1 MSNRLTQENFLIKL
15 CSKNSYYKNGEFEV
29 ISDYKNIYEPILLKN
44 KYGICKASP
53 VSLYDGGN
61 ITIKSAIDKT
71 SYCIEQLKE
80 VYGDRYDYSKFDYK
94 GYNLKSIIICEHHGE
109 FLSTAYAHLN
119 NKNGCS
125 KCSDIQSALVRRK
138 TTEQFIKDAVSV
150 HGNRYDY
157 SLVDYINSHK
167 KIEIVCKIHGIF
179 QQKPNAHLS
188 GKNGCMKCNEWKDF
202 KIQWL
207 NTKNNYG
214 ILYICKFFNDFESF
228 IKIGITTTSIKK
240 RYSGKKY
247 NSFYY
252 EIIKEVKIQNKN
264 TIWLLEEQLK
274 DILKNNKYT
283 PLSEFE
289 GYSECYKI
297 ENFKE
302 IYEEFKKITED
313 YITEKI

>member
-1 MSNRLTQENFLIKL
+1 MSNRLTQEDFLIRL

-71 SYCIEQLKE
+71 SYCIEQLK
-80 VYGDRYDYSKFDYK
+80 
-94 GYNLKSIIICEHHGE
+94 
-109 FLSTAYAHLN
+109 
-119 NKNGCS
+119 
-125 KCSDIQSALVRRK
+125 
-138 TTEQFIKDAVSV
+138 
-150 HGNRYDY
+150 
-157 SLVDYINSHK
+157 
-167 KIEIVCKIHGIF
+167 
-179 QQKPNAHLS
+179 
-188 GKNGCMKCNEWKDF
+188 
-202 KIQWL
+202 
-207 NTKNNYG
+207 
-214 ILYICKFFNDFESF
+214 
-228 IKIGITTTSIKK
+228 
-240 RYSGKKY
+240 
-247 NSFYY
+247 
-252 EIIKEVKIQNKN
+252 
-264 TIWLLEEQLK
+264 
-274 DILKNNKYT
+274 DILKDNKYT